1 MCSPVCLIFR
11 LTAWFWFALGLL
23 EAQNTRGMFVFLHA
37 RTLPAVAYVPFTG
50 TEVIENTWTRSEGA
64 PIVDGTWFHVGR
76 DTLGRTHRE
85 GRYTLLPSDQGNP
98 RINNIV
104 LDDPATAIRTTL
116 VPSRRTAILSTFFP
130 PQASEKGVAANEQR
144 ESLGVT
150 TLEGELVE
158 GIRYT
163 RSIPAGSDKPL
174 LSNEEAWYSPQL
186 QADVL
191 FKQVD
196 PRYGTWTMRLTS
208 IQRGEPPADMFQIPA
223 GYRIV
228 SKQ

>member
-1 MCSPVCLIFR
+1 VPV
-11 LTAWFWFALGLL
+11 
-23 EAQNTRGMFVFLHA
+23 
-37 RTLPAVAYVPFTG
+37 
-50 TEVIENTWTRSEGA
+50 
-64 PIVDGTWFHVGR
+64 VDGAWFHVGR

-85 GRYTLLPSDQGNP
+85 GRYTLLPSDRGQA

-116 VPSRRTAILSTFFP
+116 EPSSRTAFLSTFFP
-130 PQASEKGVAANEQR
+130 PQASEKELAANEQR
-144 ESLGVT
+144 ETLGVT

-163 RSIPAGSDKPL
+163 RSVPSGSDKPL
-174 LSNEEAWYSPQL
+174 LITEEVWYSPQL
-186 QADVL
+186 KADIL

-208 IQRGEPPADMFQIPA
+208 IQRGEPPADMFQIPE
-223 GYRIV
+223 GYRIIA
-228 SKQ
+228 KQ